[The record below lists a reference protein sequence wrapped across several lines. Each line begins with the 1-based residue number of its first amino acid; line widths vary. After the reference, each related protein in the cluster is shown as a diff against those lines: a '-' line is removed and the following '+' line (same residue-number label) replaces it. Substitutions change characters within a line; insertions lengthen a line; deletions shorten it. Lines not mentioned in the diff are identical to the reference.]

1 MGKTRPW
8 SMVDIP
14 HTMGHGVGHFAW
26 PRHQTEMCLAF
37 PEASCG
43 WRNCVMP
50 KWVTNENGGGNI
62 PFLSIFLLFLSFYLS
77 YLSILLIYL
86 SFFPPICLSIRIYF
100 SLFFFSLSLSLFV
113 FKCIYIHTCI
123 WWCVI
128 LWCMMCEKCCI
139 VENINL
145 GEKVP
150 SKSLYIYTLW

>member
-26 PRHQTEMCLAF
+26 PRHQTEMCQAL

-100 SLFFFSLSLSLFV
+100 SLFFFFLSLSLFV
-113 FKCIYIHTCI
+113 FKCIYIYTHMHM
-123 WWCVI
+123 
-128 LWCMMCEKCCI
+128 MMCDFMMYDVWKM
-139 VENINL
+139 L
-145 GEKVP
+145 YSGKYQLRGESP
-150 SKSLYIYTLW
+150 